1 MLNKQSADCF
11 VPEERMTILV
21 SPSNYL
27 QRKSFYKGFNCTVK
41 PLLFK
46 WKSLTANHI
55 KCIMGIKDTD
65 SQLYVSTMLE
75 LLKRYQR
82 KDKIP
87 EVHSFFKEVK
97 SICKVSGQ
105 AGPLAQRMTLLEG
118 LIAESEINKG
128 LDGCD
133 LHTACLPGHLVIA
146 DLTDPLLSKLDVNG
160 IFQVLVE
167 QYRASPAMPGH
178 GKVLALDEAH
188 KYMDG
193 AVTDGLS
200 AAIVNI
206 ARLMRHDGIRL
217 IVGTQS
223 PLALAPEL
231 LELVTVAIIH
241 RFHSR
246 DWFTYL
252 KVKIPLDDCA
262 FDQLLDLEPGEA
274 LTFTS
279 AHQIGR
285 RDLQKHDDIAE
296 KCRSPYGRN
305 VFKLKIRPRITA
317 DIGGSVVNIL
327 KSNQRQKE

>member
-1 MLNKQSADCF
+1 
-11 VPEERMTILV
+11 
-21 SPSNYL
+21 
-27 QRKSFYKGFNCTVK
+27 
-41 PLLFK
+41 
-46 WKSLTANHI
+46 
-55 KCIMGIKDTD
+55 MGIKDTD

-82 KDKIP
+82 NNMIP
-87 EVHSFFKEVK
+87 DVHIFFKEVK
-97 SICKVSGQ
+97 SSCKVSGQ
-105 AGPLAQRMTLLEG
+105 AGPLDQRIALLESM
-118 LIAESEINKG
+118 IAESTINKG

-133 LHTACLPGHLVIA
+133 LHTACLPGHLVVA
-146 DLTDPLLSKLDVNG
+146 DLTDPLLSKVDVNG

-167 QYRASPAMPGH
+167 QYRSSPAMPGH

-241 RFHSR
+241 RFHSK

-252 KVKIPLDDCA
+252 KVKIPLDDTA

-274 LTFTS
+274 LIFTS

-285 RDLQKHDDIAE
+285 RERDQDKHVEKAE
-296 KCRSPYGRN
+296 KHNCHYGRN
-305 VFKLKIRPRITA
+305 VFKLKIRPRITV
-317 DIGGSVVNIL
+317 DIGGSVVNKT
-327 KSNQRQKE
+327 KSNLKKKVDGKPLK

>member
-252 KVKIPLDDCA
+252 KVKIPLDESA

-274 LTFTS
+274 LIFTS

-285 RDLQKHDDIAE
+285 RDRHQYKHVETAG
-296 KCRSPYGRN
+296 RRLPPYGRN

-317 DIGGSVVNIL
+317 DIGGSVVNKI
-327 KSNQRQKE
+327 NRI